1 MVVTVAIVG
10 STLYYFDAV
19 HRRELDHFEKL
30 MVACKADGK
39 SVVSC
44 APKLRMFRLHM

>member
-1 MVVTVAIVG
+1 MVVGGVVVTVAIVG

-19 HRRELDHFEKL
+19 HKREMDHFEKL
-30 MVACKADGK
+30 MVTCTSNGR

-44 APKLRMFRLHM
+44 VPKLC